1 MRPIGTANE
10 LANRRRLAVQ
20 RVRDGY
26 SVTQVAAFLAVSER
40 SLYRWLA
47 AARDYG
53 DRAGLNPKPHLGP
66 KPRLDI
72 EQQGRVID
80 WLDESPSCHGFATEL
95 WTAPRIALLVQ
106 QRFGVCYHPRYLN
119 EWLTARGVRPL
130 KPRRRAREQDP
141 QQVSHWLDFDWTP
154 LVQEVRLVDGWVVFI
169 DEAGLLMEPLWRRSQ
184 ARRGHPATV
193 EYAKV
198 HRSKVSL
205 LGALA
210 WRPATGEIRQL
221 SWSIIDGYFDSVA
234 VARVLRELLAE
245 LAGQVRV
252 IWDRGTMH
260 KGAAIKAVKEEQQ
273 ERLRT
278 LFLPAYTPEAN
289 PVERLWS
296 LLKYGKLSN
305 FLPRSVIH
313 LALEAAGRLEEID
326 KNPQLLQGCFHGTI
340 LPLPDNMTFA
350 T

>member
-1 MRPIGTANE
+1 MRPKGTAEE

-26 SVTQVAAFLAVSER
+26 SVTQVAAFLAVTER

-47 AARDYG
+47 AARDFG
-53 DRAGLNPKPHLGP
+53 DRAGLNAKPHFGP

-72 EQQGRVID
+72 EQQCRVVD
-80 WLDESPSCHGFATEL
+80 WLDEPPSRHGFATEL
-95 WTAPRIALLVQ
+95 WTAPRVAVLI
-106 QRFGVCYHPRYLN
+106 QRHFGVRYHPRYVN
-119 EWLTARGVRPL
+119 QWLTDRGVRPL
-130 KPRRRAREQDP
+130 KPRRRAREQDAE
-141 QQVSHWLDFDWTP
+141 QVSQWLCYDWAP

-184 ARRGHPATV
+184 ARRGHPFV
-193 EYAKV
+193 LECAKV
-198 HRSKVSL
+198 HRRKVSL
-205 LGALA
+205 LGAMA
-210 WRPATGEIRQL
+210 WRPSTGEVRQL
-221 SWSIIDGYFDSVA
+221 SWSIVDGYFDSVA
-234 VARVLRELLAE
+234 VAGVLRELLVE
-245 LAGQVRV
+245 LSGQVRV

-260 KGAAIKAVKEEQQ
+260 KGAAIKAVKDEEQ
-273 ERLRT
+273 ERLKT

-313 LALEAAGRLEEID
+313 LALEAGGQLEEIGKD
-326 KNPQLLQGCFHGTI
+326 PQLLLGCFRGTI
-340 LPLPDNMTFA
+340 LPLPDHMTLA
-350 T
+350 A

>member
-1 MRPIGTANE
+1 MRPKGTAEE

-26 SVTQVAAFLAVSER
+26 SVTEVAAFLGATER

-66 KPRLDI
+66 KPRLDV
-72 EQQGRVID
+72 EQQGRVLD
-80 WLDESPSCHGFATEL
+80 WLDQPPSRHGFATEL
-95 WTAPRIALLVQ
+95 WTAPRVALLIERHFAV
-106 QRFGVCYHPRYLN
+106 RYHPRYLN
-119 EWLTARGVRPL
+119 RWLSDRGVRPL
-130 KPRRRAREQDP
+130 KPSRRAREQDP
-141 QQVSHWLDFDWTP
+141 ERVSRWLDLDWAP

-184 ARRGHPATV
+184 ARRGHPAV
-193 EYAKV
+193 LEYAKV
-198 HRSKVSL
+198 HRRKVSL

-210 WRPATGEIRQL
+210 WRPSTGQIRQL
-221 SWSIIDGYFDSVA
+221 SWSIVDGYFDSQA
-234 VARVLRELLAE
+234 VASALRELLLE
-245 LAGQVRV
+245 LSGQVRV

-260 KGAAIKAVKEEQQ
+260 KGPAIKAVKEAEQG
-273 ERLRT
+273 RLKT

-305 FLPRSVIH
+305 FLPRGVVH
-313 LALEAAGRLEEID
+313 LALEAAGRLEEIEKD
-326 KNPQLLQGCFHGTI
+326 PLLLRGCFHGTI
-340 LPLPDNMTFA
+340 LPLPDNMTLA
-350 T
+350 A